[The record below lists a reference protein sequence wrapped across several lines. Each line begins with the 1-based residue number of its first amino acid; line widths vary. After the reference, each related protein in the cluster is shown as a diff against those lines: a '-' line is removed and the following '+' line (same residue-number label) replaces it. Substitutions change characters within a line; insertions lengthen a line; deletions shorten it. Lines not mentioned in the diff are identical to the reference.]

1 MLLNAEILLQY
12 QRCKRRA
19 FLDTNGDLSQ
29 RDPVGDGLHRL
40 IQEKFAYQKFVLAQ
54 YNYWRPEYP
63 KNDWET
69 GTKATLELM
78 QQGVECI
85 YKGVILTPY
94 SEKVTLLSR
103 PHLLIKQQGRSKFG
117 DWLYI
122 PANIQLGKR
131 PKLEYQ
137 IVAAYDAEMLATSQS
152 ADPPTALLILR
163 RTDAYEVNLS
173 KWIPQ
178 MHLSVEECISTLNSP
193 EIPEVFISR
202 QKCNFC
208 GWLTQCYAEAKAT
221 EHLSLLPGVTPS
233 RYSDLQTINLVTLES
248 LARANPNEIDTLPS
262 FEGKSAQQLVL
273 QAQSA
278 MQNSPILLPFGS
290 ACEIQATLSTPTSQ
304 TVLRNLLQGKYLPPN
319 PESLI
324 APIELY
330 FDIEAQPDL
339 NLDYLLGVIVCDR
352 IANTSK
358 YYAFLAENQAQ
369 EAQIWQQFLDLVEQY
384 PQAPI
389 FHFCPYEV
397 DTVKRLAKLYHT
409 PSEQISA
416 LLARFTDI
424 YEQVAQ
430 TVVLPTESYALKTV
444 ARWLGFQWRNPEAN
458 GSQSILWYDKWLETG
473 DRALLDA
480 IVQYNEDDCLAT
492 RHLKDW
498 FVTFLENS

>member
-1 MLLNAEILLQY
+1 
-12 QRCKRRA
+12 
-19 FLDTNGDLSQ
+19 
-29 RDPVGDGLHRL
+29 
-40 IQEKFAYQKFVLAQ
+40 
-54 YNYWRPEYP
+54 
-63 KNDWET
+63 
-69 GTKATLELM
+69 M

-85 YKGVILTPY
+85 YKGVLLAPY
-94 SEKVTLLSR
+94 SEDVTLLSR

-117 DWLYI
+117 DWVYI

-137 IVAAYDAEMLATSQS
+137 IVAAFDAEMLAISQL

-163 RTDAYEVNLS
+163 RTDAYEVSLS
-173 KWIPQ
+173 KWIPL
-178 MHLSVEECISTLNSP
+178 MHLSVEECISTLNSS

-208 GWLTQCYAEAKAT
+208 GWLPQCYAAAKAT
-221 EHLSLLPGVTPS
+221 EHLSLLPGVTPN

-248 LARANPNEIDTLPS
+248 LATANPDKIDTLPS
-262 FEGKSAQQLVL
+262 FESKSAQQLVL
-273 QAQSA
+273 QAQSVKL
-278 MQNSPILLPFGS
+278 NSPIILPFSS
-290 ACEIQATLSTPTSQ
+290 AYEIQQTLPTPTSQ
-304 TVLRNLLQGKYLPPN
+304 TVLRDLLQSKYLPPQ

-339 NLDYLLGVIVCDR
+339 NLDYLLGIVICDR
-352 IANTSK
+352 IANTEK
-358 YYAFLAENQAQ
+358 YYAFLAESPA
-369 EAQIWQQFLDLVEQY
+369 EEEKVWQQFLNVVEQY

-409 PSEQISA
+409 PKEQI
-416 LLARFTDI
+416 LLLLTRFIDI

-430 TVVLPTESYALKTV
+430 TVVLPTESYALKAL
-444 ARWLGFQWRNPEAN
+444 ARWLGFEWRNPEAN

-473 DRALLDA
+473 DRTLLDA

-492 RHLKDW
+492 RHLKNW
-498 FVTFLENS
+498 FVTFLQNS

>member
-1 MLLNAEILLQY
+1 MLLNAELLLQY

-19 FLDTNGDLSQ
+19 YLDTNGDLSQ
-29 RDPVGDGLHRL
+29 RDPVGDALHRV

-54 YNYWRPEYP
+54 YKYQRPEYP
-63 KNDWET
+63 KNDWEA

-85 YKGVILTPY
+85 YKGVILTSY
-94 SEKVTLLSR
+94 SENVTLLSR
-103 PHLLIKQQGRSKFG
+103 PHLLIKQQGHSKFG
-117 DWLYI
+117 NWLYI

-137 IVAAYDAEMLATSQS
+137 IVAAFDAQMLAIATS

-173 KWIPQ
+173 KWIPL
-178 MHLSVEECISTLNSP
+178 MHLSVEECINTLNSS

-208 GWLTQCYAEAKAT
+208 GWLTQCYAEAKAQ

-233 RYSDLQTINLVTLES
+233 RYSDLQTIDLVTLES
-248 LARANPNEIDTLPS
+248 LAKANPDFIDTLPS
-262 FEGKSAQQLVL
+262 FDSKSAQQLVL
-273 QAQSA
+273 QAQSVKL
-278 MQNSPILLPFGS
+278 NSPIILPFGS
-290 ACEIQATLSTPTSQ
+290 AYEIQKTLPPPTSQ
-304 TVLRNLLQGKYLPPN
+304 TVLRDVLQGKYLPPN
-319 PESLI
+319 PELLI

-352 IANTSK
+352 LASTSQ
-358 YYAFLAENQAQ
+358 YYAFLAETQAQ
-369 EAQIWQQFLDLVEQY
+369 EETVWQQFLDLVEQY

-397 DTVKRLAKLYHT
+397 DTVKRLAKLYYT
-409 PSEQISA
+409 PTAQISA
-416 LLARFTDI
+416 LLARFIDI
-424 YEQVAQ
+424 YEQVAH

-444 ARWLGFQWRNPEAN
+444 ARWLGFEWRNPEAS
-458 GSQSILWYDKWLETG
+458 GAQSILWYDKWLETG
-473 DRALLDA
+473 DRTVLDA

-498 FVTFLENS
+498 FVNFLQNS

>member
-12 QRCKRRA
+12 QRCQRRA
-19 FLDTNGDLSQ
+19 FLDANGDLSQ
-29 RDPVGDGLHRL
+29 RDPISDALHRV

-54 YNYWRPEYP
+54 YNYQQPEYP
-63 KNDWET
+63 KNDWEA

-85 YKGVILTPY
+85 YKGVILAPY
-94 SEKVTLLSR
+94 SEDITLLSR
-103 PHLLIKQQGRSKFG
+103 PHLLIKQQGHSKFG
-117 DWLYI
+117 DWVYI
-122 PANIQLGKR
+122 PANIQLSKR

-137 IVAAYDAEMLATSQS
+137 IVAAFDAQMLAISQL

-163 RTDAYEVNLS
+163 RTDAYEVSLS
-173 KWIPQ
+173 KWIPL
-178 MHLSVEECISTLNSP
+178 MHLSVEECIRTLNSL

-208 GWLTQCYAEAKAT
+208 GWLPQCYAEAKAT
-221 EHLSLLPGVTPS
+221 EHLSLIPGVTPS
-233 RYSDLQTINLVTLES
+233 RYSDLQTIDLVTLEA
-248 LARANPNEIDTLPS
+248 LARANPDQISTLPS

-273 QAQSA
+273 QARSTKL
-278 MQNSPILLPFGS
+278 NSPIILPFGS
-290 ACEIQATLSTPTSQ
+290 AYEIQQTLPTQTSQ
-304 TVLRNLLQGKYLPPN
+304 TVLRDLLQSRYLPLK

-339 NLDYLLGVIVCDR
+339 NLDYLLGVVVCNR
-352 IANTSK
+352 LTNTEK
-358 YYAFLAENQAQ
+358 YYAFLAESQAEEQ
-369 EAQIWQQFLDLVEQY
+369 KAWQQFLDLIAQY
-384 PQAPI
+384 PQAPV

-397 DTVKRLAKLYHT
+397 DTVKRLGKLYYT
-409 PSEQISA
+409 PPEQISL
-416 LLARFTDI
+416 LLARFIDI
-424 YEQVAQ
+424 YDQVAYN
-430 TVVLPTESYALKTV
+430 VVLPTESYALKTL
-444 ARWLGFQWRNPEAN
+444 ARWLGFEWRNPEAN

-473 DRALLDA
+473 DRTLLDA

-498 FVTFLENS
+498 FVGFLQNS

>member
-29 RDPVGDGLHRL
+29 RDRVSDALHRV
-40 IQEKFAYQKFVLAQ
+40 IQEKFAYQKFVLDQ
-54 YNYWRPEYP
+54 YNYHRPEYP
-63 KNDWET
+63 KNDWEA
-69 GTKATLELM
+69 GSKATLELM

-85 YKGVILTPY
+85 YKGVIITPY
-94 SEKVTLLSR
+94 SEKITLLSR
-103 PHLLIKQQGRSKFG
+103 PHLLIKQQGYSKFG
-117 DWLYI
+117 EWLYI

-137 IVAAYDAEMLATSQS
+137 IVAAYDAEMLAISQ
-152 ADPPTALLILR
+152 AVDPPTALLILR
-163 RTDAYEVNLS
+163 RTDAYEVNLH
-173 KWIPQ
+173 KWIPL
-178 MHLSVEECISTLNSP
+178 MHSSVEECISTLSSS

-221 EHLSLLPGVTPS
+221 DHLSLLPGITPN

-248 LARANPNEIDTLPS
+248 LAKANPDFIDTLPS
-262 FEGKSAQQLVL
+262 FDGKSSQQLVL
-273 QAQSA
+273 QAQSI
-278 MQNSPILLPFGS
+278 QLNSPILLPFSS
-290 ACEIQATLSTPTSQ
+290 AYEIKKTLPTPTSQ
-304 TVLRNLLQGKYLPPN
+304 TVLQDLLQGKYSPPN
-319 PESLI
+319 PEALI

-339 NLDYLLGVIVCDR
+339 NLDYLLGVLVCDR
-352 IANTSK
+352 TANTQN

-369 EAQIWQQFLDLVEQY
+369 EAQVWQQFLDLVEQY

-397 DTVKRLAKLYHT
+397 DTVKRLAKLYNT
-409 PSEQISA
+409 TNNRISG
-416 LLARFTDI
+416 LLTRFIDI
-424 YEQVAQ
+424 YEQVAH

-444 ARWLGFQWRNPEAN
+444 ARWLGFEWRNPEAN
-458 GSQSILWYDKWLETG
+458 GSQSILWYDKWLKTG
-473 DRALLDA
+473 DRTLLDA

-498 FVTFLENS
+498 FVSFLQNS

>member
-19 FLDTNGDLSQ
+19 FLDTNGDLNQ
-29 RDPVGDGLHRL
+29 RDPISDALHRV
-40 IQEKFAYQKFVLAQ
+40 IQEKFTYQKFVLAQ
-54 YNYWRPEYP
+54 YNYSRPEYP
-63 KNDWET
+63 KNDWEA

-85 YKGVILTPY
+85 YKGVILAPY
-94 SEKVTLLSR
+94 SEDITLLSR
-103 PHLLIKQQGRSKFG
+103 PHLLIKQQGHSKFG
-117 DWLYI
+117 DWFYI

-137 IVAAYDAEMLATSQS
+137 IVAAYDAEMLAIFQS
-152 ADPPTALLILR
+152 FDPPIALLILR

-178 MHLSVEECISTLNSP
+178 MHLSLEECINTLTSP

-208 GWLTQCYAEAKAT
+208 GWLPQCYAEAKAT

-233 RYSDLQTINLVTLES
+233 RYSDLQTIDLVTLEA
-248 LARANPNEIDTLPS
+248 LAKANPDEIDILPS
-262 FEGKSAQQLVL
+262 FESKSAQQLVL
-273 QAQSA
+273 QAQSTI
-278 MQNSPILLPFGS
+278 QNSPIILPFGS
-290 ACEIQATLSTPTSQ
+290 AYQIQKTLPTPTSK
-304 TVLRNLLQGKYLPPN
+304 TVLRDLLQSKYLPPN
-319 PESLI
+319 PESLL

-339 NLDYLLGVIVCDR
+339 NLDYLLGVLVCDR
-352 IANTSK
+352 TANTQN
-358 YYAFLAENQAQ
+358 YYAFLAESQAQ
-369 EAQIWQQFLDLVEQY
+369 EAQVWQQFLDLVEQY

-397 DTVKRLAKLYHT
+397 DTVKRLAKLYNAPT
-409 PSEQISA
+409 EQISK
-416 LLARFTDI
+416 LLTRFIDI
-424 YEQVAQ
+424 YEQVAH

-444 ARWLGFQWRNPEAN
+444 ARWLGFEWRNPEAN
-458 GSQSILWYDKWLETG
+458 GSQSIIWYDKWLETG
-473 DRALLDA
+473 DRTLLDA

-498 FVTFLENS
+498 FVSFLQNS